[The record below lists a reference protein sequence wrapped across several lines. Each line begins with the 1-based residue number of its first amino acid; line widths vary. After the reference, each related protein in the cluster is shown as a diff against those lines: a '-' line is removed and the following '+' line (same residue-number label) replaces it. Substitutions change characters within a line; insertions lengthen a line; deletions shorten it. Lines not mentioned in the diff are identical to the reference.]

1 MNKKLKFLLLKI
13 LLLLFLILPLPIE
26 AVFFLGTTI
35 HLNFETTITGDSLN
49 PKFHITS
56 LIPTITDRSIS
67 LPNIKQVTISQIG
80 PGDNYYKLKFELEG
94 IDPQPPSVPTDKKTY
109 EEVEKLLEEITD
121 ALQNNKTVSYELF
134 SGRKIFSKPFI
145 YWSLIYITIIFIVL
159 VLFIKLKRAERKTI
173 E

>member
-1 MNKKLKFLLLKI
+1 MLFAIIPLSLEALL
-13 LLLLFLILPLPIE
+13 
-26 AVFFLGTTI
+26 FLGTTI
-35 HLNFETTITGDSLN
+35 RLNFETTITGDSLN

-109 EEVEKLLEEITD
+109 EEVEKLLEAELPEIGKRIPEIICGPLYKGVW
-121 ALQNNKTVSYELF
+121 AIEMGKKVLHISCECQECHSRRVR
-134 SGRKIFSKPFI
+134 RK
-145 YWSLIYITIIFIVL
+145 LNHEVIVL
-159 VLFIKLKRAERKTI
+159 LESNGFTLM
-173 E
+173 